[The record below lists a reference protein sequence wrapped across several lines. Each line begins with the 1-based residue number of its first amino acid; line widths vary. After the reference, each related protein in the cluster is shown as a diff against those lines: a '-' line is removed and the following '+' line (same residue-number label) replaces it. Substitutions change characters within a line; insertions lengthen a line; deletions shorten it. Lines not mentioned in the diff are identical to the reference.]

1 VECARCRPFSGPAET
16 PAVEVATSFG
26 KQLIMNRNLRALRR
40 WLACGLAV
48 FGVGLAWAQMPVP
61 LLDANVPTAAPSAAA
76 QQLESLLQCKAG
88 TVLKTDEVE
97 SRLRAIGLV
106 KGADGFFLPPQK
118 SPRPSLFGD
127 EVVAALVTAADG
139 ERKAAVYLKG
149 QTGKQMAK
157 RLGVSRIDE
166 QADTDE
172 PSYFKQ
178 TSKKT
183 TLLVGAAS
191 EVFVGNDSIKY
202 QSSVACQ
209 QIK

>member
-1 VECARCRPFSGPAET
+1 MV
-16 PAVEVATSFG
+16 VATSFG
-26 KQLIMNRNLRALRR
+26 KELSVNRNLRTLRR
-40 WLACGLAV
+40 WIACGLVVSGAGQA
-48 FGVGLAWAQMPVP
+48 FAQMPVP
-61 LLDANVPTAAPSAAA
+61 LLDTAATV
-76 QQLESLLQCKAG
+76 QRLEALLQCKAG
-88 TVLKTDEVE
+88 TVLKTDGVE
-97 SRLRAIGLV
+97 SKLRAIGLI
-106 KGADGFFLPPQK
+106 KGADGFLMPPRQG
-118 SPRPSLFGD
+118 PRPSLFGD
-127 EVVAALVTAADG
+127 EVVAALVTTGDG
-139 ERKAAVYLKG
+139 EKKATVYLKR

-157 RLGVSRIDE
+157 RLGVSKIDE

-202 QSSVACQ
+202 QSAVTCQ

>member
-1 VECARCRPFSGPAET
+1 
-16 PAVEVATSFG
+16 
-26 KQLIMNRNLRALRR
+26 MNRNLRALRR

-127 EVVAALVTAADG
+127 EVVAALVTAAEG
-139 ERKAAVYLKG
+139 ENKATVYLKR

-191 EVFVGNDSIKY
+191 EVFVGNGSIKY

-209 QIK
+209 HAAR

>member
-1 VECARCRPFSGPAET
+1 
-16 PAVEVATSFG
+16 
-26 KQLIMNRNLRALRR
+26 MNRNLRALRR
-40 WLACGLAV
+40 WIACGLAV
-48 FGVGLAWAQMPVP
+48 LGVGQAWAQMPVP
-61 LLDANVPTAAPSAAA
+61 LLDASAPAAAA
-76 QQLESLLQCKAG
+76 QQLEALLQCKAG
-88 TVLKTDEVE
+88 TVFKTDEVE

-106 KGADGFFLPPQK
+106 KGVDGFFVPPQK

-127 EVVAALVTAADG
+127 EVVAALVTVADG
-139 ERKAAVYLKG
+139 ENKATVYLKR

-183 TLLVGAAS
+183 TLLIGAAS

-202 QSSVACQ
+202 RSAVTCQ
-209 QIK
+209 QLR

>member
-1 VECARCRPFSGPAET
+1 
-16 PAVEVATSFG
+16 
-26 KQLIMNRNLRALRR
+26 MNRNLRALRR

-139 ERKAAVYLKG
+139 ENRATVYLKRLA
-149 QTGKQMAK
+149 GKQLAK
-157 RLGVSRIDE
+157 RLGVSQIDE
-166 QADTDE
+166 QADTNE

-183 TLLVGAAS
+183 TLLVSAAS
-191 EVFVGNDSIKY
+191 EVFVGNDHVRY
-202 QSSVACQ
+202 QSAVACQ
-209 QIK
+209 QVR

>member
-1 VECARCRPFSGPAET
+1 M
-16 PAVEVATSFG
+16 EVATSFR
-26 KQLIMNRNLRALRR
+26 KELIMNRNLRSLLR

-48 FGVGLAWAQMPVP
+48 FGGSLSWAQMSVP
-61 LLDANVPTAAPSAAA
+61 LLDANAPTAAPSAAA
-76 QQLESLLQCKAG
+76 QQLESLLQCKVG

-127 EVVAALVTAADG
+127 EVIAALITAANG
-139 ERKAAVYLKG
+139 ERKAAVYLKH

-157 RLGVSRIDE
+157 RLGASKIDE

-191 EVFVGNDSIKY
+191 EVFVGNDGIKY
-202 QSSVACQ
+202 QSAVACQ
-209 QIK
+209 QVR

>member
-1 VECARCRPFSGPAET
+1 
-16 PAVEVATSFG
+16 
-26 KQLIMNRNLRALRR
+26 MNRNLRALRR
-40 WLACGLAV
+40 WIVCGLTA
-48 FGVGLAWAQMPVP
+48 FGLGQAWAQMPVP
-61 LLDANVPTAAPSAAA
+61 LLDAAIAPATV
-76 QQLESLLQCKAG
+76 QQLEALLQCKAG

-97 SRLRAIGLV
+97 SGLRAIGLV
-106 KGADGFFLPPQK
+106 KGADGFFVPPRK

-127 EVVAALVTAADG
+127 EVVAALVTAAEG
-139 ERKAAVYLKG
+139 EKKATVYLKR

-157 RLGVSRIDE
+157 RLGVSQIDE

-191 EVFVGNDSIKY
+191 EVFVGNNSIKY
-202 QSSVACQ
+202 QSAVGCQ

>member
-1 VECARCRPFSGPAET
+1 MS
-16 PAVEVATSFG
+16 
-26 KQLIMNRNLRALRR
+26 RNLCALRH
-40 WLACGLAV
+40 WFACGLAV
-48 FGVGLAWAQMPVP
+48 LGAGLAWAQMPVP
-61 LLDANVPTAAPSAAA
+61 LLDTNAPSAAA
-76 QQLESLLQCKAG
+76 QQLEAWLQCKAG
-88 TVLKTDEVE
+88 TVLKANEVE
-97 SRLRAIGLV
+97 SRFRAIGLV

-127 EVVAALVTAADG
+127 EVVAALVTGDG
-139 ERKAAVYLKG
+139 EKKATVYLKR
-149 QTGKQMAK
+149 QTGKQLAK
-157 RLGVSRIDE
+157 RLGVSKIDE

-183 TLLVGAAS
+183 TVLVGTAS

-202 QSSVACQ
+202 QSAVACQ

>member
-1 VECARCRPFSGPAET
+1 MS
-16 PAVEVATSFG
+16 
-26 KQLIMNRNLRALRR
+26 RNLCALRH
-40 WLACGLAV
+40 WFACGLAV
-48 FGVGLAWAQMPVP
+48 LGAGLAWAQMPVP
-61 LLDANVPTAAPSAAA
+61 LLDTNAPSAAA
-76 QQLESLLQCKAG
+76 QQLEAWLQCKAG
-88 TVLKTDEVE
+88 TVLKANEVE
-97 SRLRAIGLV
+97 SRFRAIGLV

-127 EVVAALVTAADG
+127 EVVAALVTAAEG
-139 ERKAAVYLKG
+139 ENKATVYLKR

-166 QADTDE
+166 QADTDV

-209 QIK
+209 HAAR

>member
-1 VECARCRPFSGPAET
+1 
-16 PAVEVATSFG
+16 
-26 KQLIMNRNLRALRR
+26 MNRNLRALRH

-48 FGVGLAWAQMPVP
+48 FSVGLAWAQTPVP
-61 LLDANVPTAAPSAAA
+61 LLDANASTAVPSAAA
-76 QQLESLLQCKAG
+76 QQLEALLQCKAG

-106 KGADGFFLPPQK
+106 KGGDGFFLIPQK

-139 ERKAAVYLKG
+139 EKKATVYLKR

-157 RLGVSRIDE
+157 RLGVSKIDE

-178 TSKKT
+178 TGKKT

-191 EVFVGNDSIKY
+191 EVFVGNGSIKY
-202 QSSVACQ
+202 QSAVGCQ
-209 QIK
+209 QLR

>member
-1 VECARCRPFSGPAET
+1 
-16 PAVEVATSFG
+16 
-26 KQLIMNRNLRALRR
+26 MNRNLRTLRH
-40 WLACGLAV
+40 WIACGLALP
-48 FGVGLAWAQMPVP
+48 GIGLAWAQMPVP
-61 LLDANVPTAAPSAAA
+61 LLDTAAIPATV
-76 QQLESLLQCKAG
+76 QQLEALLQCKAG

-127 EVVAALVTAADG
+127 EVVAALVTAAEG
-139 ERKAAVYLKG
+139 ENKATVYLKR

-209 QIK
+209 HAAR

>member
-1 VECARCRPFSGPAET
+1 MS
-16 PAVEVATSFG
+16 
-26 KQLIMNRNLRALRR
+26 RNLRALRH
-40 WLACGLAV
+40 WFACGLAV
-48 FGVGLAWAQMPVP
+48 LGAGLAWAQMPVP
-61 LLDANVPTAAPSAAA
+61 LLDTNAPSAAA
-76 QQLESLLQCKAG
+76 QQLEAWLQCKVG
-88 TVLKTDEVE
+88 TVLKTNEVE
-97 SRLRAIGLV
+97 SRFRAIGLV

-157 RLGVSRIDE
+157 RLGVSKIDE